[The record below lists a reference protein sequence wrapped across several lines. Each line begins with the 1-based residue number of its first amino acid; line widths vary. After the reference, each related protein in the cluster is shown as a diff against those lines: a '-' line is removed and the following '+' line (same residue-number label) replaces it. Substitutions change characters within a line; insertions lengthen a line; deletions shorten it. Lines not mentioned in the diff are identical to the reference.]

1 MVDIFIKV
9 SPRKLTRGKRIMQIN
24 KEIFSMSE
32 YICYLLGRRSLM
44 GKNCVGGLEYNVRP
58 QASGLRW
65 YSRPRAQFFSYG
77 LIYICKPVNYL
88 FIFSTGLSFFCCA
101 ADGGEQGLDS
111 VGCVVL
117 WIVMGNSPIC
127 LLN

>member
-9 SPRKLTRGKRIMQIN
+9 SPRKLTRGKRIRQIN

-58 QASGLRW
+58 QVSGGTQDLGH
-65 YSRPRAQFFSYG
+65 SFS
-77 LIYICKPVNYL
+77 LM
-88 FIFSTGLSFFCCA
+88 
-101 ADGGEQGLDS
+101 D
-111 VGCVVL
+111 
-117 WIVMGNSPIC
+117 
-127 LLN
+127 

>member
-9 SPRKLTRGKRIMQIN
+9 SPNKLTRGKGIMQIN

-32 YICYLLGRRSLM
+32 YIIMLFTGQEVFNGEKLCWRSRVQH
-44 GKNCVGGLEYNVRP
+44 K
-58 QASGLRW
+58 ASGLRW

-88 FIFSTGLSFFCCA
+88 FIFSTGFSFFCCA
-101 ADGGEQGLDS
+101 ADGGEQAKDWTQLAVLYCGL
-111 VGCVVL
+111 
-117 WIVMGNSPIC
+117 
-127 LLN
+127 